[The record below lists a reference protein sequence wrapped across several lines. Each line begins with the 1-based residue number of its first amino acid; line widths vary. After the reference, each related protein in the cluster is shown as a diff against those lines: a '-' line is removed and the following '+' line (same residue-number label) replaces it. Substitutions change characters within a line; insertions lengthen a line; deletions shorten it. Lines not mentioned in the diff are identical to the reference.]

1 MYENVS
7 QITYNDDVVRSFK
20 TVEIV
25 KIHVST
31 LFNFHIRKKKSIQ

>member
-7 QITYNDDVVRSFK
+7 QITYNDDVVKSFK

-25 KIHVST
+25 KIHVSKI
-31 LFNFHIRKKKSIQ
+31 FF

>member
-7 QITYNDDVVRSFK
+7 QITYNDDVVKSFK

-25 KIHVST
+25 KIHVSKNI
-31 LFNFHIRKKKSIQ
+31 F